1 MTEMKFIQ
9 GDTEFKLTCWANF
22 SIYNIDGSYSFKL
35 EQREKG
41 KRKWLPIKE
50 QKFTYAVN
58 IDLNVILK
66 YLSKEQ
72 VMSVAELEYQKA
84 SPSKI
89 LFNE

>member
-1 MTEMKFIQ
+1 MTEMKISQ
-9 GDTEFKLTCWANF
+9 GNTEFKLTCWAYF
-22 SIYNIDGSYSFKL
+22 STYNRDCIYSFKL

-50 QKFTYAVN
+50 QKNTYAVHTEVDA
-58 IDLNVILK
+58 ILN

-72 VMSVAELEYQKA
+72 VMSVAEIEYQKL

>member
-1 MTEMKFIQ
+1 MTEMKFLRD
-9 GDTEFKLTCWANF
+9 DTEFKLTCVMYVDFYEAK
-22 SIYNIDGSYSFKL
+22 YLLKL

-50 QKFTYAVN
+50 QRYTYVVYTE
-58 IDLNVILK
+58 IDTVLK

-84 SPSKI
+84 SPSKM